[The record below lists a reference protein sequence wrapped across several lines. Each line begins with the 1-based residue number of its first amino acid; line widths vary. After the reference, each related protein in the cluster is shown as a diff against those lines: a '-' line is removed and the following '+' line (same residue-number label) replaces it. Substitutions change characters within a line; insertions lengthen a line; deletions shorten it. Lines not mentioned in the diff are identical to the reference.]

1 MNNHE
6 NHQTRVAALLDEIE
20 ARRHEL
26 YVRKAA
32 GVRAAG
38 MRNLKSAYHAAQEEL
53 AAVTAAAGSAPAS
66 SRVARAA

>member
-1 MNNHE
+1 MNNRKH
-6 NHQTRVAALLDEIE
+6 HQSRVAALLDEIE
-20 ARRHEL
+20 QQRHEL

-53 AAVTAAAGSAPAS
+53 AALTSAAGSPAD
-66 SRVARAA
+66 RIARAA

>member
-1 MNNHE
+1 MNNRKH
-6 NHQTRVAALLDEIE
+6 HQHRVAALLDEIE

-38 MRNLKSAYHAAQEEL
+38 MRNIKSAYHAAQEEL
-53 AAVTAAAGSAPAS
+53 AAVTAAAS
-66 SRVARAA
+66 SPPSHVARAA

>member
-1 MNNHE
+1 MNNRK

-20 ARRHEL
+20 ERRHQL

-38 MRNLKSAYHAAQEEL
+38 MRNLKSAYHSAQEEL
-53 AAVTAAAGSAPAS
+53 AAVTSAAGSSAD
-66 SRVARAA
+66 RVARAA